1 MKNIVLDG
9 LNVGEQIFEGGI
21 VKTAVINL
29 SNHSILERT
38 YDVELY
44 LSSAEDGSVKNAS
57 SGVGTLTVPPNDT
70 ISIQFTLT
78 LPEDEGEYFVFLS
91 VLLEGKRPITY
102 KARNK
107 VMILPP
113 QEVEVSFMQWQ

>member
-91 VLLEGKRPITY
+91 VLSESKRPITY